1 MGSGKWDVRV
11 KMKWNAG
18 SRGYKS
24 GMWDIGVK
32 KWDVGHGK
40 AITWDVWR
48 GKYGMWG
55 TPINT
60 PPLCY
65 GAFARKKLSIYS
77 QIYLHPTRKCRLIYK

>member
-40 AITWDVWR
+40 AIKWDVWR
-48 GKYGMWG
+48 GKCGMWG
-55 TPINT
+55 NSHKYR
-60 PPLCY
+60 PPPHYVTEHSPETNC
-65 GAFARKKLSIYS
+65 LSIPKYTYI
-77 QIYLHPTRKCRLIYK
+77 QPENVA